1 MLVLD
6 PLKFSKTP
14 LFEIKSSVVKFSIFS
29 EIVNFKVAFWSRLIK
44 SLFDS
49 KLSTNGLISST
60 SITDTWT
67 NKEPI
72 FWFLSVTI
80 KVISYTLSPLKS
92 NGFSKSGEDTN
103 DKFPPSILK
112 LSVSSPLI
120 SQTTSSLS
128 QS

>member
-60 SITDTWT
+60 SITDT
-67 NKEPI
+67 
-72 FWFLSVTI
+72 
-80 KVISYTLSPLKS
+80 
-92 NGFSKSGEDTN
+92 
-103 DKFPPSILK
+103 
-112 LSVSSPLI
+112 
-120 SQTTSSLS
+120 
-128 QS
+128 